1 MSPMSRLFRS
11 GGTALA
17 AAATL
22 LLGMPLAAPPV
33 QAQSREVV
41 TMGTGTRLVSLPR
54 GTSMAV
60 DLPNDARDVIVSN
73 PTVAEAVLH
82 TPRRITIIGLA
93 PGETDA
99 VFLDS
104 AGRSILPLRNR
115 VDAGVSAQ

>member
-1 MSPMSRLFRS
+1 MSPMSRLFRR

-22 LLGMPLAAPPV
+22 LLGMPFTALPV

-82 TPRRITIIGLA
+82 LSLIHISEPTRPY
-93 PGETDA
+93 
-99 VFLDS
+99 
-104 AGRSILPLRNR
+104 
-115 VDAGVSAQ
+115 